1 MCGPIPAIAYSAPA
15 RNPGDGGAEPARP
28 RRVRDRDQQP
38 IDEDQ
43 PLRPVDPDRPVQI
56 ASPRPLPR
64 DIRVAAFVRPDAPEK
79 GQAYDRREECQRRE
93 RRVAAGRGAYW
104 LATSRRRNT
113 RYAAATGIE
122 M

>member
-1 MCGPIPAIAYSAPA
+1 L
-15 RNPGDGGAEPARP
+15 PGD
-28 RRVRDRDQQP
+28 V
-38 IDEDQ
+38 
-43 PLRPVDPDRPVQI
+43 
-56 ASPRPLPR
+56 
-64 DIRVAAFVRPDAPEK
+64 RVAAFVRPDAPEE
-79 GQAYDRREECQRRE
+79 GQTHDRREGRQRRE